1 MSVFL
6 EDPSGH
12 DVDCGLVRKEKHK
25 EILGGVAENQLG
37 YGSVCQ
43 IRPSVSMVMKGSG
56 EVWRE
61 ISQLNHCSLV
71 GWLWRAWKELRPR

>member
-1 MSVFL
+1 MFL

-12 DVDCGLVRKEKHK
+12 DVECGLVRKEKQK

-37 YGSVCQ
+37 YGSICQ
-43 IRPSVSMVMKGSG
+43 IRQSVSMVMRGLG

-61 ISQLNHCSLV
+61 ISQLNCCNLV
-71 GWLWRAWKELRPR
+71 GWLWRAWKELRPG